1 MIEFVNK
8 RPRHTHPRVKGKYV
22 CANCFDDYAI
32 REFVNSRLK
41 WRTCTYC
48 GQTSSRRIS
57 ASLGEVLAFIMDGIR
72 SEWVT
77 CTPEVE
83 WEAENLGWH
92 GGRDGWISSD
102 SMIRSVLPELRNAKG
117 ELLKDMVG
125 SIASEW
131 RPRRQYDPEPED
143 FFSYRW
149 DEFADAVKYHTR
161 YIYYRV
167 NTDWQKDINNRNRN
181 SRFRIRPSHVIE
193 EVLDK
198 ISDLDITQTISPGTI
213 IWRVRSRDVNKLSS
227 APGELGPP
235 SIEQALAS
243 TRMSPAGIP
252 VFYGSFDRETAIA
265 ETLQT
270 EKANGVSKFI
280 TVGRWKTVQEFRV
293 LNLAEIPAMPSL
305 FDAKMRRLRPTVSFL
320 ESFSDEISRPILKDG
335 REHIEYV
342 PTQVFTEYIK
352 HVYRDQE
359 GTGLDGILYKST
371 VREGGINCM
380 LFITKEDCLNYV
392 ESMEPGKTKSK
403 QKMLL
408 ETIERI
414 PKVEARLFLPERD
427 AHTF

>member
-1 MIEFVNK
+1 MVLE
-8 RPRHTHPRVKGKYV
+8 GKYV
-22 CANCFDDYAI
+22 CANCFHDYAI
-32 REFVNSRLK
+32 REFINSHLK

-48 GQTSSRRIS
+48 GQTSSQRIS
-57 ASLGEVLAFIMDGIR
+57 ASLGEILAFILDGIR

-92 GGRDGWISSD
+92 GGRGGWISSD
-102 SMIRSVLPELRNAKG
+102 SMIRSVLLELRTAKG
-117 ELLKDMVG
+117 GLLKDIVD
-125 SIASEW
+125 SIPSEW

-167 NTDWQKDINNRNRN
+167 NTPWQKDINSRNRN

-198 ISDLDITQTISPGTI
+198 ISDLDITWTIPPGTR
-213 IWRVRSRDVNKLSS
+213 IWRARLCDVDKPLST
-227 APGELGPP
+227 PEELGPP

-252 VFYGSFDRETAIA
+252 VFYGSFDRETAIE
-265 ETLQT
+265 ETLKT
-270 EKANGVSKFI
+270 ESGVL
-280 TVGRWKTVQEFRV
+280 GGWKTVQEFRV
-293 LNLAEIPAMPSL
+293 LNLARIRAIPSL
-305 FDAKMRRLRPTVSFL
+305 FDAKMRRLRPIVLFL
-320 ESFSDEISRPILKDG
+320 ESFSDEISQQILKDG
-335 REHIEYV
+335 REHIEYI

-352 HVYRDQE
+352 HVYRDQG
-359 GTGLDGILYKST
+359 GTGLDGILYKSI
-371 VREGGINCM
+371 VREGGINCV
-380 LFITKEDCLNYV
+380 LFITKEDCLNDL
-392 ESMEPGKTKSK
+392 ESMEPRKTKSK

-408 ETIERI
+408 ETREII
-414 PKVEARLFLPERD
+414 PKVEARLLLPERD
-427 AHTF
+427 ARTF

>member
-1 MIEFVNK
+1 MVLE
-8 RPRHTHPRVKGKYV
+8 GKYV
-22 CANCFDDYAI
+22 CANCFHDYAI
-32 REFVNSRLK
+32 REFINSHLK

-48 GQTSSRRIS
+48 GRKSSQRIS
-57 ASLGEVLAFIMDGIR
+57 ASLCEVFAFMVDGIR

-83 WEAENLGWH
+83 WEADNLGWY

-102 SMIRSVLPELRNAKG
+102 SMIRSVLPELRTAKG
-117 ELLKDMVG
+117 ELLQDIVG
-125 SIASEW
+125 SIPSEW
-131 RPRRQYDPEPED
+131 RPREQYDPEPED
-143 FFSYRW
+143 FFLYRW

-167 NTDWQKDINNRNRN
+167 NTDWQKDINNRKRD

-213 IWRVRSRDVNKLSS
+213 IWRARSHDINKPLST
-227 APGELGPP
+227 PEELGPP

-252 VFYGSFDRETAIA
+252 VFYGSFDCKTAIA

-270 EKANGVSKFI
+270 EKANGVSKSI
-280 TVGRWKTVQEFRV
+280 TVGRWKTVQELRV

-320 ESFSDEISRPILKDG
+320 ESFSAEISQPILKDG
-335 REHIEYV
+335 HEHIEYV

-352 HVYRDQE
+352 HVYREQE
-359 GTGLDGILYKST
+359 RTSLNGILYKST
-371 VREGGINCM
+371 AGEGGINCV
-380 LFITKEDCLNYV
+380 LFITKEDYLNYLV
-392 ESMEPGKTKSK
+392 LDSKS
-403 QKMLL
+403 
-408 ETIERI
+408 TG
-414 PKVEARLFLPERD
+414 V
-427 AHTF
+427 

>member
-1 MIEFVNK
+1 
-8 RPRHTHPRVKGKYV
+8 V
-22 CANCFDDYAI
+22 CANCFHDYAI
-32 REFVNSRLK
+32 REFINSHLK
-41 WRTCTYC
+41 WKTCTYC
-48 GQTSSRRIS
+48 GRKSSQRIS
-57 ASLGEVLAFIMDGIR
+57 ASLCEVLAFIVDGIR

-92 GGRDGWISSD
+92 GGRDSWISSD
-102 SMIRSVLPELRNAKG
+102 SMIRSVLPELRTAKG
-117 ELLKDMVG
+117 GLLKDIVG
-125 SIASEW
+125 SIPREW

-167 NTDWQKDINNRNRN
+167 NTDWQKDINSRNKN

-198 ISDLDITQTISPGTI
+198 ISDLGITQTIPPGKR
-213 IWRVRSRDVNKLSS
+213 IWRARSHDVNKLLST
-227 APGELGPP
+227 AKELGPP

-243 TRMSPAGIP
+243 TRMSSAGIP
-252 VFYGSFDRETAIA
+252 VFYGAFDHETAIG

-270 EKANGVSKFI
+270 EKVNGASKSV

-293 LNLAEIPAMPSL
+293 LNLTEIPAMPSL

-335 REHIEYV
+335 REHVEYV

-352 HVYRDQE
+352 HAYRDQE

-371 VREGGINCM
+371 AREGGINCV
-380 LFITKEDCLNYV
+380 LFITKEDCLNG
-392 ESMEPGKTKSK
+392 EGSMEPGKTKSK

-408 ETIERI
+408 ETSERV
-414 PKVEARLFLPERD
+414 PKVEVQLLLPRRD
-427 AHTF
+427 ARTF

>member
-1 MIEFVNK
+1 
-8 RPRHTHPRVKGKYV
+8 
-22 CANCFDDYAI
+22 
-32 REFVNSRLK
+32 
-41 WRTCTYC
+41 
-48 GQTSSRRIS
+48 
-57 ASLGEVLAFIMDGIR
+57 MDGIR

-117 ELLKDMVG
+117 ELLKDMVS

-181 SRFRIRPSHVIE
+181 SRFRICPSHVIE

-213 IWRVRSRDVNKLSS
+213 IWRARSCDVNKLLS
-227 APGELGPP
+227 APEELGPP

-243 TRMSPAGIP
+243 TRMSPVGIP

-335 REHIEYV
+335 HEHIEYA

-359 GTGLDGILYKST
+359 GSGLDGILYENT
-371 VREGGINCM
+371 VREGGINCV

-427 AHTF
+427 ARTF